1 MAMQL
6 REKPKLSTCARLTA
20 FPEAQYYNC
29 MPENKYRGEVLIE
42 LDRPRKFRLD
52 FNAIVEAEDILGE
65 QFDLTKITDSARKIR
80 AVLYAGLKRDDSEL
94 TLDKAGELVG
104 LHNQSKVI
112 KLLIAA
118 ATGKTLE
125 EVDAEPKNA
134 ESPEGKVN
142 GKVGRSKTVSAG
154 QPASA

>member
-1 MAMQL
+1 
-6 REKPKLSTCARLTA
+6 
-20 FPEAQYYNC
+20 

-80 AVLYAGLKRDDSEL
+80 AVLYTGLKRDDPEL

-104 LHNQSKVI
+104 LHNQAQIV

-118 ATGKTLE
+118 ASGKTLE
-125 EVDAEPKNA
+125 EIEEEAKNA
-134 ESPEGKVN
+134 PSPEAQPKGEP
-142 GKVGRSKTVSAG
+142 VGA
-154 QPASA
+154 